1 MGCGR
6 GLSPVNVFINGFV
19 TIMIGNVP
27 QGLPTTVTA
36 CLAIVAERMGRQNV
50 FVKKLDV
57 IETLGSCTLICTDKT
72 GTLTMNLM
80 SVANTWAMGFDLSG
94 PDFHATV
101 AREQKEQPTPF
112 SGHFW
117 LLLVATLNSRVVL
130 ECKTEDSPLVPNGDA
145 SELGL
150 YRFFGPAAT
159 ERSGEDVEAFR
170 AANPKLHEIPF
181 NSAFKWQMSIHT
193 LAAQGGKQ
201 VLLIKGAP
209 DVLLDKCSR
218 FVAADGSIQ
227 PKDGRFEELYT
238 EAYER
243 FGGQGERVLGFA
255 MRSMDRTLE
264 EELALDPKVCAAHPP
279 IHLT

>member
-1 MGCGR
+1 MD
-6 GLSPVNVFINGFV
+6 VFINGFV

-36 CLAIVAERMGRQNV
+36 CLSIVAERMGRQNV

-80 SVANTWAMGFDLSG
+80 SVANTWAAGFDLPG
-94 PDFHATV
+94 PDFHETV
-101 AREQKEQPTPF
+101 AREPQQPQVDPTF

-130 ECKTEDSPLVPNGDA
+130 
-145 SELGL
+145 
-150 YRFFGPAAT
+150 
-159 ERSGEDVEAFR
+159 
-170 AANPKLHEIPF
+170 ANPKLHEIPF
-181 NSAFKWQMSIHT
+181 NSAFKWQMSIHA

-209 DVLLDKCSR
+209 DVLLDKCSSR

-227 PKDGRFEELYT
+227 PKDSRFDELYT

-255 MRSMDRTLE
+255 MRPMERTLE
-264 EELALDPKVCAAHPP
+264 EELALDPKVPP
-279 IHLT
+279 FPPLPVGCP